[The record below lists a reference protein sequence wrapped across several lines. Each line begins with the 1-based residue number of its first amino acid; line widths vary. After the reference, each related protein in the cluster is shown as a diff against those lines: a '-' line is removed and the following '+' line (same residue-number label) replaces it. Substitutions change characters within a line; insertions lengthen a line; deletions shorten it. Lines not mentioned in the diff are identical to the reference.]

1 MKELAIRLTKGQDLR
16 ATIEKICLDNS
27 INTAVVLSGVGS
39 VYEAYIRLADASDYL
54 SRKQELEIVSLT
66 GTISKAKAHLQ
77 ISLSDEKGSVI
88 GGHLEKGCLIN
99 TTCELVLGVLEEY
112 ESDRLFDENTGYKEI
127 VFNRKKGL

>member
-66 GTISKAKAHLQ
+66 GTISKAKAHLH